1 MSFPNSY
8 FCTISTGEQIE
19 LRSSKRSGV
28 IQSFGSGMISAIIQ
42 GNQII
47 GRTKQ
52 GNTNIYEVVNGY
64 AILKKTI

>member
-1 MSFPNSY
+1 M
-8 FCTISTGEQIE
+8 
-19 LRSSKRSGV
+19 V
-28 IQSFGSGMISAIIQ
+28 SAIIQ

-64 AILKKTI
+64 AVLRKTI

>member
-1 MSFPNSY
+1 MSFPDSY

-28 IQSFGSGMISAIIQ
+28 IQSFGSGMVSAIIQ

-52 GNTNIYEVVNGY
+52 RNTNIYEVLNGY